1 MRHPIEIKEEIL
13 RLQAH
18 LDALKD
24 EYILAKA
31 RIRAELAADKAKEA
45 AENVERLCNVLATRR
60 EKRKE
65 KLRHELESI

>member
-13 RLQAH
+13 RIQAH

-31 RIRAELAADKAKEA
+31 RIRAELAEAKAKEA
-45 AENVERLCNVLATRR
+45 ADNVERLSNVFATRR
-60 EKRKE
+60 EKRRE
-65 KLRHELESI
+65 KLKHELESI

>member
-13 RLQAH
+13 RMQAA
-18 LDALKD
+18 LDELKE

-31 RIRAELAADKAKEA
+31 RARAAMAEAKAIEA
-45 AENVERLCNVLATRR
+45 TKDVERLTNVFATRR

-65 KLRHELESI
+65 KLLRELNEI